1 MFPKPGPLILS
12 IATWRAEPKLFFM
25 KLLWCMILSF
35 WLPLKTMA
43 KPVFSIKVFL
53 AMWLSVESLI
63 RVPMGLL
70 VIVCGVL

>member
-1 MFPKPGPLILS
+1 
-12 IATWRAEPKLFFM
+12 
-25 KLLWCMILSF
+25 MILSF